1 MGIFHSKVAPSET
14 LLNPL
19 NLSDPRS
26 PTVNINRSPI
36 GTVNEITPD
45 KSTITKVRDLTTD
58 LTEIL
63 DSAQTP
69 TAEKLQSV
77 VDPRS
82 PSFFLRTPLILNET
96 DASNI
101 SLQGSSIEYEEIS
114 SQSDISF
121 SDKSLSFK
129 ECDDSLTKI
138 IESSVVTATEQAGS
152 GSIFSDTSL
161 NTELEAQIDCIIQGL
176 YDAGKDPRSPS
187 IQIQRTPIV
196 FEEDESKIEDK
207 PTDEENEKKQGKQAT
222 EMLTIIHQNENQ
234 LVAPVVTTPNKEKLL
249 DNANVNVVTQQ
260 QQQRTPLGCVTNVKA
275 PSANAG
281 SSSLRKTALL
291 GQMKQNVFVA
301 EDNADAING
310 KRRSLPRSKIPTLRM
325 K

>member
-1 MGIFHSKVAPSET
+1 MGVFHSKVAPTET
-14 LLNPL
+14 SSHQW

-26 PTVNINRSPI
+26 LTVNINRSPI
-36 GTVNEITPD
+36 GATNEIIQD
-45 KSTITKVRDLTTD
+45 KSSITKVRDLTSD

-63 DSAQTP
+63 DNVQTP

-114 SQSDISF
+114 CQDELSI

-129 ECDDSLTKI
+129 ECEESLTKI
-138 IESSVVTATEQAGS
+138 IVSPTPTSTEEA

-161 NTELEAQIDCIIQGL
+161 NTELKAEIDGIIQGL

-196 FEEDESKIEDK
+196 FEEDSKPEESKIEDK
-207 PTDEENEKKQGKQAT
+207 SPDKQSEIKQEVQTTA
-222 EMLTIIHQNENQ
+222 MLTIIPQSENPSMATPKKDKVPQ
-234 LVAPVVTTPNKEKLL
+234 STTGSVT
-249 DNANVNVVTQQ
+249 
-260 QQQRTPLGCVTNVKA
+260 QQQRTPLGCVTNVKTPVA
-275 PSANAG
+275 ANG
-281 SSSLRKTALL
+281 SSALRKTALL
-291 GQMKQNVFVA
+291 GHMKQNILATGDSAGAVVG
-301 EDNADAING
+301 N
-310 KRRSLPRSKIPTLRM
+310 RRSLSRSKIPTLRM